1 MAETIHAVLDRI
13 ETRQGPNPT
22 RLQSE
27 NVEIGPNDIS
37 LDLLQAVYRNNQLP
51 LTTRMRAAL
60 GAIQFESPKLAV
72 VAQVTENDIATV
84 LDRRIARYQQM
95 KLLES
100 KPVSEDELV
109 SDRTIIEEPKPP
121 PPTPAPLNRLYN
133 KRLYRRI

>member
-1 MAETIHAVLDRI
+1 MEAEQEMEV
-13 ETRQGPNPT
+13 ETLAPVT
-22 RLQSE
+22 ALQ
-27 NVEIGPNDIS
+27 
-37 LDLLQAVYRNNQLP
+37 LLQNVYRNP
-51 LTTRMRAAL
+51 TVGMTTRMRAAMACL
-60 GAIQFESPKLAV
+60 PFESPKLAV

-100 KPVSEDELV
+100 KPVIEDELV
-109 SDRTIIEEPKPP
+109 SERTIIEEPKPA